1 MVQFQKLSTLEE
13 IQQYREIGT
22 VKEIKIREAQFA
34 RLSEGYLKDLSLLR
48 EYQSLGTVE
57 EIQKA
62 IENLP
67 LHKVEHKLLQEYQ
80 NIGTVRL
87 CKIAV
92 ERMKPKKPDYE
103 ADGYADG
110 QLVYDYAKCP
120 VCGHDFEYGINDWD
134 CKYCSDCGQKL
145 DWE

>member
-1 MVQFQKLSTLEE
+1 MTENTAIKEIVRQTCEGCYGLDDSEVGMCKKCGYQMAIKALEE
-13 IQQYREIGT
+13 IQQYRAI
-22 VKEIKIREAQFA
+22 
-34 RLSEGYLKDLSLLR
+34 
-48 EYQSLGTVE
+48 GTVE

-62 IENLP
+62 MENLP
-67 LHKVEHKLLQEYQ
+67 LHQVEHKLLQEYQ
-80 NIGTVRL
+80 AICTVRE

-92 ERMKPKKPDYE
+92 ERMKSKKPDYE

-120 VCGHDFEYGINDWD
+120 ICGHDFEYGINDWE

-145 DWE
+145 DWK